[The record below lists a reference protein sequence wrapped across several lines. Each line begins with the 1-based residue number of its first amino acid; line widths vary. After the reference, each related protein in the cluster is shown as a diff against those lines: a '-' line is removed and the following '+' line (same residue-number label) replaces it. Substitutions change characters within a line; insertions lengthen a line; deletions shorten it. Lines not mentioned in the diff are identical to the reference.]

1 MHPPWTAA
9 PALGPSECLLDLYV
23 AEAVDEWVEGWD
35 DKGVEHRC
43 HLVAIQDIAGSGMEV
58 DENECPVQ
66 HGHSCE
72 VGATGRG
79 CSPAAL
85 E

>member
-1 MHPPWTAA
+1 MHPPWIAA

-43 HLVAIQDIAGSGMEV
+43 HLDAVQGIAGAGTQV
-58 DENECPVQ
+58 QENECAAE
-66 HGHSCE
+66 HGHRYE
-72 VGATGRG
+72 VGARGRG
-79 CSPAAL
+79 CLPVAL

>member
-1 MHPPWTAA
+1 MHSPWIAA

-35 DKGVEHRC
+35 DKGVEYRC
-43 HLVAIQDIAGSGMEV
+43 HLVTLQGIAGAGIHV
-58 DENECPVQ
+58 DENKCPVQ
-66 HGHSCE
+66 NVHSCE

-79 CSPAAL
+79 CLPVAL
-85 E
+85 A